1 MIKLEEEVGRLLKKE
16 KLSIA
21 VAESC
26 TGGLLGYLIT
36 AVPGSSDYFKGGVIV
51 YQNELKERFLSVPAG
66 VLEKH
71 GAVSS
76 QTAGHMAKGIR
87 KKAKAD
93 IGVAVTGVAGPKGGT
108 VKKPV
113 GLVYIALATKEGT
126 ESRAFRFSGDRRT
139 IRSRSAKKALS
150 LVRDYLNSR

>member
-1 MIKLEEEVGRLLKKE
+1 MIKLEERVGRLLKKE

-51 YQNELKERFLSVPAG
+51 YQNELKEKFLAVPGA
-66 VLEKH
+66 VLRKH
-71 GAVSS
+71 GAVSCE
-76 QTAGHMAKGIR
+76 TARYMAGGIR
-87 KKAKAD
+87 RKAKAN

-113 GLVYIALATKEGT
+113 GLVYIALSTKEGT
-126 ESRAFRFSGDRRT
+126 ESQAFHFSGDRKT

-150 LVRDYLNSR
+150 LIRDYLNSR